1 MQLRLRTKFT
11 LVMTSLVLLVVAV
24 LSVVFAAQLLDQLIE
39 ETDKRASDLSKQ
51 VFNQVENALTE
62 AKQLNL
68 RPDSDS
74 PKDIH
79 DYVRHAF
86 EISEGLQTQF
96 KAAKENPL
104 IYEVSITD
112 ADGMVLA
119 SSDPNLPGAFL
130 AHRTPI
136 SQFEARSFLHQV
148 GVLLRALR
156 GASKGPQ
163 LFEVEYPFRLINGDK
178 PFNGGKPFGEVRV
191 VVDSALL
198 LKEIQSSL
206 RTAEVVVLAAL
217 ALSAL
222 LAALVSRITLAPLS
236 DITAQLDRIST
247 GQFDT
252 LFPAGKTPETS
263 SDEFGL
269 MSRKITQVG
278 QQLRGVHEIFS
289 TMRENMN
296 SVMAG
301 LEDGLLLFTRD
312 ARAVMVS
319 PAAEKFLGAPAGEF
333 LGRRITDIFPP
344 GHPLR
349 DALRIEGDELSE
361 ITADAELETSEGP
374 KRVNV
379 SVQAIQEG
387 GERMGALVTLRDLDS
402 LESIDTQLKVSERLA
417 ALGNITAGVA
427 HEVKNPLN
435 SMRLWLENLKESL
448 SFNGSSGPARRTLDK
463 EAGHRAG
470 RYAQQDDDGIDQD
483 AAWQAV
489 QVLDKEIDRLDQ
501 VVKRFLDFT
510 RPMDVRLEATQ
521 LADLLKEV
529 LEIAKPQLEKA
540 NILLATLLPIDVP
553 EVYVDRALLKQAV
566 LNLVLNAAE
575 AMPTGGQL
583 RLVLSRRGEMAE
595 ITVGDT
601 GKGIPPENQQKIFQL
616 FFTTRPGG
624 SGIGLASTFRIVQ
637 LHNGSIDFTSEVGR
651 GTTFRIELPL
661 AA

>member
-1 MQLRLRTKFT
+1 MRLRLRTKFT
-11 LVMTSLVLLVVAV
+11 LVMTSLVLFVVAV
-24 LSVVFAAQLLDQLIE
+24 LSYVFAAQLLEQLIH
-39 ETDKRASDLSKQ
+39 ETDKRSNDLAEQ
-51 VFNQVENALTE
+51 VFLQAKQALTE
-62 AKQLNL
+62 AARQGFQLS
-68 RPDSDS
+68 SDA
-74 PKDIH
+74 PEEVRV
-79 DYVRHAF
+79 YVRHAF
-86 EISEGLQTQF
+86 EISQGLRTQL
-96 KAAKENPL
+96 AAAHENVL

-112 ADGMVLA
+112 TDGLVLA
-119 SSDPNLPGAFL
+119 STDENLRGTFL
-130 AHRTPI
+130 PRRA
-136 SQFEARSFLHQV
+136 SLSELVGRSFLHQIK
-148 GVLLRALR
+148 VLLVPTRR
-156 GASKGPQ
+156 TVKNPQ
-163 LFEVEYPFRLINGDK
+163 LFEVEYPFRNG
-178 PFNGGKPFGEVRV
+178 PVPFGEVRV
-191 VVDSALL
+191 IVDSALL
-198 LKEIQSSL
+198 VQSIQTGL
-206 RTAEVVVLAAL
+206 RTGAVIVLVALVV
-217 ALSAL
+217 SAL
-222 LAALVSRITLAPLS
+222 LAAFVSGVTLAPLR
-236 DITAQLDRIST
+236 DITAQLDRISS

-252 LFPAGKTPETS
+252 HEAKTFETS
-263 SDEFGL
+263 DELGL
-269 MSRKITQVG
+269 MSRKISQVG

-319 PAAEKFLGAPAGEF
+319 PAAEKFLGAPASEF
-333 LGRRITDIFPP
+333 LGRRVTDIFPP

-349 DALRIEGDELSE
+349 NALHIESDELSE
-361 ITADAELETSEGP
+361 ITAEADLTTSEGP

-379 SVQAIQEG
+379 SVQAIQEA

-402 LESIDTQLKVSERLA
+402 LESIGTQLRVSERLA
-417 ALGNITAGVA
+417 ALGRITAGVA

-448 SFNGSSGPARRTLDK
+448 SFDGFYDGDGPSR
-463 EAGHRAG
+463 
-470 RYAQQDDDGIDQD
+470 
-483 AAWQAV
+483 QAV

-510 RPMDVRLEATQ
+510 RPMEVRLEATQ
-521 LADLLKEV
+521 LSDLLKEV
-529 LEIAKPQLEKA
+529 LEIAKPQLLKS
-540 NILLATLLPIDVP
+540 NIQLATLLPIDVP

-575 AMPTGGQL
+575 AMPNGGQL

-601 GKGIPPENQQKIFQL
+601 GKGIPQENQQKIFQL